1 MANTGPEHTL
11 KGPYRASRF
20 PHLSITSNRSWD
32 KKGGK
37 TSSLQVV
44 VGIFEWKCTDFCSKK
59 ENITHFPMWILPLT
73 AFISWIQHH
82 KITKSHILFI
92 VEVPNVAYFSFK
104 TKSPC
109 PCPQQNQILDPKEP
123 VSQGTLSIVYI
134 LAKKLDKKEI
144 IFSWFPLMLKGFK
157 LRTSCFVSK
166 LEPLTVNRV
175 SRCREFHPCCG
186 MFNIPFSSKEI
197 LLLLSFSSRFLERPL
212 ILKAVWK

>member
-1 MANTGPEHTL
+1 MH
-11 KGPYRASRF
+11 RF
-20 PHLSITSNRSWD
+20 LQQKRKYNSLSYVDIA
-32 KKGGK
+32 
-37 TSSLQVV
+37 
-44 VGIFEWKCTDFCSKK
+44 
-59 ENITHFPMWILPLT
+59 LT

-109 PCPQQNQILDPKEP
+109 PCPQQNQILDSKEP

>member
-1 MANTGPEHTL
+1 M
-11 KGPYRASRF
+11 
-20 PHLSITSNRSWD
+20 
-32 KKGGK
+32 
-37 TSSLQVV
+37 
-44 VGIFEWKCTDFCSKK
+44 GIFEWKCTDFCTIK

-82 KITKSHILFI
+82 K
-92 VEVPNVAYFSFK
+92 VPNVTYFSFK

-123 VSQGTLSIVYI
+123 VSQGTLSI
-134 LAKKLDKKEI
+134 
-144 IFSWFPLMLKGFK
+144 FSWFLLMLKGFK
-157 LRTSCFVSK
+157 LPTSCFVSK